1 MEGNLWLAVEKCF
14 FLIYLMQES
23 DNINVQLDDFLHTQ
37 ITTASAQKTYTEIW
51 II

>member
-1 MEGNLWLAVEKCF
+1 
-14 FLIYLMQES
+14 MQES
-23 DNINVQLDDFLHTQ
+23 DNINVQLDDFLRTQ